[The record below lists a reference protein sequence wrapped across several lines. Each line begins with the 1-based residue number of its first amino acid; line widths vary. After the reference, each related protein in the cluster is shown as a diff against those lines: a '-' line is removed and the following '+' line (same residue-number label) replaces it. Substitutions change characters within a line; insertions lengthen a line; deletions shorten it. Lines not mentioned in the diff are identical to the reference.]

1 MLDTPYSQIGAA
13 IAVVV
18 VAFAFLKGDEPERIG
33 AGAYALGS
41 LAALLVQD
49 DSRLYGPQWGMM
61 VIDAILLGAYAALA
75 WKSRRAWPVWVSAL
89 QSLVVMTHVLMLV
102 DLRLPLAAFLAV
114 INLASYGILAALVLG
129 VVQAIRERRALGFE

>member
-1 MLDTPYSQIGAA
+1 MLDTLYSQIGAA
-13 IAVVV
+13 VAVVV
-18 VAFAFLKGDEPERIG
+18 VAFAFLKGDEPERVG

-61 VIDAILLGAYAALA
+61 VVDVILLGAYAALA

-89 QSLVVMTHVLMLV
+89 QSLAVMTHVLMLV

-114 INLASYGILAALVLG
+114 INLASYGILAALALG
-129 VVQAIRERRALGFE
+129 VVQAIRERRALGLE